1 MRVPIMSERHNRDR
15 KVYVP
20 MSVEEQDDDNDA
32 CGEMVLFM
40 RLEITWVVC
49 RENKMKF
56 QAYY

>member
-1 MRVPIMSERHNRDR
+1 
-15 KVYVP
+15 